1 MPKVKVLIVSANSVA
16 GAKLK
21 VDAEYNDVAS
31 RLAGKKN
38 WERPSYH
45 PSATWE
51 AVIKEI
57 KEYKPNV
64 VHFSA
69 HGSPSKEIILNDEN
83 DQPKAI
89 PTRALE
95 QLFHVRKGNVRL
107 VVMNSCFSAHQAK
120 AIAKHIDCVVGV
132 KLGIVD
138 DTATKFSPIFYE
150 ALAEGQ
156 SVAAAYDDAMIS
168 VYSNER
174 DLRRIPRIFQGNVAP
189 EKIFL
194 DAKPRPRLKKN
205 GARFI
210 SIPRGKKRAGKKPV
224 GNEKI
229 TIEASVPEAS
239 APESR
244 CESLHWCVKID
255 EEGDAYNEL
264 NYQGIVLPPGAPYLV
279 KLPPAEVQSGHTSE
293 FELIADLR
301 TTVGTSLE
309 AVNIAST
316 RVEMNVK
323 FANRPMLEDPARFAI
338 SCWDWNVYSMNMEEF
353 RDKPHFSDTTV
364 GVDYAQKFVPATWK
378 IFFLTIQ
385 FPPQMVF
392 ATTPYFEIYH
402 PPGAAEKGRNDELT
416 HRYQYCLS
424 YSPFLKQATLSV
436 QEPPSPFCYR
446 ISWRLD
452 QSHAPITSPL
462 TGLQRHKQRAFADS
476 LLAMRRNLETPGDG
490 PQKADALKL
499 AEGVKSV
506 LVSVA
511 EYAHN
516 QLEGAELDDSTLEI
530 SLIVLDQKYKER
542 SPSNNAEYPVLR
554 IAAGNL
560 LEDPAYRKLYFFVGD
575 GNAGRAWKHRMARV
589 YDLDETDPKH
599 HIYIALPNAFRH
611 RFLISIPLIDRSSNA
626 LMYGILNFG
635 TSSEEQAELL
645 RKFGRGPGIEDLTT
659 HAQSYVLK
667 RLKELIRMS

>member
-1 MPKVKVLIVSANSVA
+1 MPKVKILIVSANAVA

-21 VDAEYNDVAS
+21 VDAEYNDVAE
-31 RLAGKKN
+31 RLARKRN
-38 WERPSYH
+38 WERPSYR

-57 KEYKPNV
+57 KEYRPNV

-69 HGSPSKEIILNDEN
+69 HGSPTKEIILNDEN
-83 DQPKAI
+83 EQPKAI

-95 QLFHVRKGNVRL
+95 QLFRVRKGNVRL

-120 AIAKHIDCVVGV
+120 AIARYIDCVVGV
-132 KLGIVD
+132 KLGIAD
-138 DTATKFSPIFYE
+138 DTAMKFSPIFYE

-168 VYSNER
+168 VYGNER
-174 DLRRIPRIFQGNVAP
+174 DRRRIPRIFQGSVAP
-189 EKIFL
+189 EEIFFA
-194 DAKPRPRLKKN
+194 AKTRPRPKKN
-205 GARFI
+205 GAR
-210 SIPRGKKRAGKKPV
+210 PVGVPKAKKRTGKEPAE
-224 GNEKI
+224 NEKI
-229 TIEASVPEAS
+229 EINASAEAS

-244 CESLHWCVKID
+244 CESLHWYVKID

-264 NYQGIVLPPGAPYLV
+264 NYQGIVLPPGRPYLV
-279 KLPPAEVQSGHTSE
+279 RLPAAEVQSGHTSE
-293 FELIADLR
+293 FKLIEDSR

-309 AVNIAST
+309 AVSITST

-323 FANRPMLEDPARFAI
+323 FANRPTPKDPARFAI
-338 SCWDWNVYSMNMEEF
+338 SCWDWNVYSMNLEEF

-364 GVDYAQKFVPATWK
+364 GVDYAQKIVPETWK
-378 IFFLTIQ
+378 IFTLTIQ
-385 FPPQMVF
+385 FPSQMVF

-402 PPGAAEKGRNDELT
+402 PPEVSEKGRNDDLT

-424 YSPFLKQATLSV
+424 YSPFLKQVSLSV

-452 QSHAPITSPL
+452 QSHAPVTSPL
-462 TGLQRHKQRAFADS
+462 TGLQRQKQRAFADS
-476 LLAMRRNLETPGDG
+476 LVAMRRDLENPGDG
-490 PQKADALKL
+490 PQNADALKL
-499 AEGVKSV
+499 SEGVKSV
-506 LVSVA
+506 LVSLA
-511 EYAHN
+511 EYAHQ

-530 SLIVLDQKYKER
+530 SLIVLDQKYKEK
-542 SPSNNAEYPVLR
+542 SPSSKAEYPVLR

-589 YDLDETDPKH
+589 YDLNETNPKH

-611 RFLISIPLIDRSSNA
+611 RFLLSIPLIDRSSDA
-626 LMYGILNFG
+626 LIYGILNFG

-645 RKFGRGPGIEDLTT
+645 RKFGRGPGMEDLTT
-659 HAQSYVLK
+659 QAQTYALK
-667 RLKELIRMS
+667 RLKELIKLS